1 MKSNAPGISL
11 GAIALALSSSTLC
24 EARVR
29 LTTLSDNGGPAS
41 DLLACVGAAFPLEE
55 QAKLGSNDFHAWLFV
70 AKLEGV
76 PATPH
81 AVQLL
86 LTVDE
91 LQPKG
96 SEESLGV
103 PLRFLSWRSFQG
115 EATDAEL
122 CAEVAVAIR
131 AGVADVGPGMRAIR
145 QK

>member
-1 MKSNAPGISL
+1 MRSNAFGITL
-11 GAIALALSSSTLC
+11 GAMALALSSSAQC

-41 DLLACVGAAFPLEE
+41 GLLACVSTAFPLEE
-55 QAKLGSNDFHAWLFV
+55 QTELGSEDFHAWLFV
-70 AKLEGV
+70 AKLENV
-76 PATPH
+76 PAAPH

-91 LQPKG
+91 PELKR
-96 SEESLGV
+96 SEENLGV
-103 PLRFLSWRSFQG
+103 PLRFISWRSFQG
-115 EATDAEL
+115 EATDAEV
-122 CAEVAVAIR
+122 CAEIAEAIR